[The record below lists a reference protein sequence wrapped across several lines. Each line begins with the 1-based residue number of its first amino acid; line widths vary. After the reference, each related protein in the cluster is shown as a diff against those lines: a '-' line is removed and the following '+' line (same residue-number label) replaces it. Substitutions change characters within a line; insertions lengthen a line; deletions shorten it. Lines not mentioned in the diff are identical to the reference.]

1 MKVYHIFLITKI
13 MIILLMKKTFIKP
26 KIYPEMVSKNIFFIL
41 IDKNKISKDIYKI
54 IMRFL

>member
-1 MKVYHIFLITKI
+1 